1 MVVKNP
7 RRTGGPKSPEGK
19 EKVAKNAIKHG
30 LNAASL
36 TDGHQSV
43 LVDQFIKELTQYYKP
58 KSPLEKMYIERI
70 AHTRA
75 KLQKLSEIESVGL
88 LLAQEDLKHRPELI
102 LNRFTHISDSAKQ
115 AALNMLLG
123 KGFKF
128 PLGLNEE
135 VLASLCQ
142 EVNEMS
148 GVLDSES
155 EIAAKLP
162 QLAQFLRSV
171 KPVGDDEKHKLSS
184 DDPLF
189 LDNQLRLCAAKIKL
203 DRDNNVGPIVGEDK
217 LAQMERALL
226 NMSRQESAGAMSA
239 NATKRSNNKV
249 NSYQVIFLEDFDG
262 FRMLLLEY
270 RTAKELVER
279 VRSIGEQMQRVA
291 SLPDHEMDK
300 MMRYQTTLERRL
312 SSITGEFLSIRNSAS

>member
-1 MVVKNP
+1 MGAKNP
-7 RRTGGPKSPEGK
+7 KRTGGPKSLEGK
-19 EKVAKNAIKHG
+19 VKVAKNAIKHG
-30 LNAASL
+30 LSATSPA
-36 TDGHQSV
+36 DGHQIV
-43 LVDQFIKELTQYYKP
+43 LVDQFVKELTQYYKP

-70 AHTRA
+70 AQTRA
-75 KLQKLSEIESVGL
+75 KLQKLSEVESVGV

-102 LNRFTHISDSAKQ
+102 LNRFTHVSDSVKQ
-115 AALNMLLG
+115 SALNMLLG

-128 PLGLNEE
+128 PLGLTEE
-135 VLASLCQ
+135 VLESLCQ

-155 EIAAKLP
+155 EIPAKLP
-162 QLAQFLRSV
+162 QLAQFLKNV

-203 DRDNNVGPIVGEDK
+203 DRDNSVGPIVGEDK
-217 LAQMERALL
+217 LAQLERVLL
-226 NMSRQESAGAMSA
+226 NMSRQESASAMSA
-239 NATKRSNNKV
+239 NATKRSNKIK
-249 NSYQVIFLEDFDG
+249 SYQVIFLEDFDG

-270 RTAKELVER
+270 QAATELVER

-291 SLPDHEMDK
+291 SLPDQEMDK

-312 SSITGEFLSIRNSAS
+312 SSLTGEFLSIRSSSS